1 MRALPASGGGTNI
14 PPPGSEAR
22 APQLERQPGRKPGR
36 NEGKKALMDAK
47 YNWLMDSMAA
57 RITFNTV
64 VLVLWLAAAVGL
76 LELAVK
82 L

>member
-1 MRALPASGGGTNI
+1 
-14 PPPGSEAR
+14 
-22 APQLERQPGRKPGR
+22 
-36 NEGKKALMDAK
+36 MDAK